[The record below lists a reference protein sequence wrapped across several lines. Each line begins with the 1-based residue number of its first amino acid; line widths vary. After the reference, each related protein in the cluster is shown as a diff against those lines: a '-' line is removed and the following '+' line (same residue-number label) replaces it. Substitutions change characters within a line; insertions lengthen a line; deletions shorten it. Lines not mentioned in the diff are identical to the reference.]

1 MIWIRELA
9 REWAPSAPLLHSKST
24 QNSAWYDG
32 SLFSNSLAFRDGMAR
47 ASIIHSEFRL
57 GSTDG
62 PIFKRSR
69 NFRDDPIWFFLSA
82 WSTLQTHIPIRTEVV
97 SVCIGKAGQGV
108 IKHPPLSNGLI
119 CIRMWNPT
127 QNEILSFFFN
137 FFDSL
142 YVIIPPLV
150 IRSVVAYL
158 LSRFLSPS
166 SLIFYLL
173 PTTYYLLPTIYYLL
187 STTYYLLLLRLRY
200 CMYWWRVRSR
210 CTTTAMGRE
219 L

>member
-1 MIWIRELA
+1 
-9 REWAPSAPLLHSKST
+9 
-24 QNSAWYDG
+24 
-32 SLFSNSLAFRDGMAR
+32 MAR
-47 ASIIHSEFRL
+47 AS
-57 GSTDG
+57 STVSFVLAAQTD
-62 PIFKRSR
+62 PFSRDLAIFGM
-69 NFRDDPIWFFLSA
+69 
-82 WSTLQTHIPIRTEVV
+82 IRFCSSCLPGLLCKLAYRYDTEVV

-127 QNEILSFFFN
+127 QNEILSFLFFLYL
-137 FFDSL
+137 FDFLS
-142 YVIIPPLV
+142 VIIPLLV

-187 STTYYLLLLRLRY
+187 STTYYLLPTIYY
-200 CMYWWRVRSR
+200 CCDYATVCIDGES
-210 CTTTAMGRE
+210 GRGVQLQLWDGSFNSFSIE
-219 L
+219 TSWLI